1 MPHTVKKNHHNLH
14 TSWISLRLCCV
25 CITAEVTSSPQV
37 CKCCSIL
44 SKPTSSNPDLSLP
57 IGSATSSNP
66 GLSLPIGSATSSTPA
81 VPEATYMDA
90 GYKLYTLSDGEEV
103 VLMLSEDQKIYS
115 DARSV
120 CQQFQNGRLFVADTL
135 EKMRLVFDVS
145 E

>member
-1 MPHTVKKNHHNLH
+1 MPHTVKKHHNLH

-37 CKCCSIL
+37 CKCGSIL
-44 SKPTSSNPDLSLP
+44 SKPTSSNPD
-57 IGSATSSNP
+57 
-66 GLSLPIGSATSSTPA
+66 LSLPIGSATSSTPA

-90 GYKLYTLSDGEEV
+90 GYKLHTLPDGEEV

-120 CQQFQNGRLFVADTL
+120 CQQFQHGRLFVADTL